1 VDLVIDPVGRQML
14 AEAWFCVKDDGALII
29 IFEPPEGMEKNGVN
43 SFSSWSQRRPA
54 DGDFQTI

>member
-1 VDLVIDPVGRQML
+1 VIDPVGRQML